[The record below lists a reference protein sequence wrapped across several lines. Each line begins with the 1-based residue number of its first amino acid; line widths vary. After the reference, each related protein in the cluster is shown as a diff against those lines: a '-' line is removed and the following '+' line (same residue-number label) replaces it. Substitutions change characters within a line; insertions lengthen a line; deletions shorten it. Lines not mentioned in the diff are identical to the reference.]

1 MKKILVIMVL
11 FAAFTTGLT
20 AQVLKPVKWQITQKK
35 VSDGVYDIICKATV
49 DADGI
54 YTTRNFPK
62 ADLCQPPS
70 IWMKMKP
77 AVSNW

>member
-35 VSDGVYDIICKATV
+35 VS
-49 DADGI
+49 
-54 YTTRNFPK
+54 
-62 ADLCQPPS
+62 QPPS

>member
-49 DADGI
+49 DGGWHLLRHETSRRRTSANHLQYG
-54 YTTRNFPK
+54 
-62 ADLCQPPS
+62 
-70 IWMKMKP
+70 
-77 AVSNW
+77 

>member
-35 VSDGVYDIICKATV
+35 VSDGVYDIICKAT
-49 DADGI
+49 
-54 YTTRNFPK
+54 K

>member
-49 DADGI
+49 DSGW
-54 YTTRNFPK
+54 RNFPK

>member
-35 VSDGVYDIICKATV
+35 VSDGVYDIIC
-49 DADGI
+49 
-54 YTTRNFPK
+54 
-62 ADLCQPPS
+62 
-70 IWMKMKP
+70 
-77 AVSNW
+77 

>member
-49 DADGI
+49 DSGWQ
-54 YTTRNFPK
+54 R
-62 ADLCQPPS
+62 
-70 IWMKMKP
+70 
-77 AVSNW
+77 

>member
-49 DADGI
+49 DSGWHLYDETSRRRTSANHLQYG
-54 YTTRNFPK
+54 
-62 ADLCQPPS
+62 
-70 IWMKMKP
+70 
-77 AVSNW
+77 

>member
-49 DADGI
+49 DGRMAFIRHETSRRRTSANHLQYG
-54 YTTRNFPK
+54 
-62 ADLCQPPS
+62 
-70 IWMKMKP
+70 
-77 AVSNW
+77 

>member
-49 DADGI
+49 DGGWHL
-54 YTTRNFPK
+54 YE

>member
-35 VSDGVYDIICKATV
+35 VSDGVYDI
-49 DADGI
+49 
-54 YTTRNFPK
+54 
-62 ADLCQPPS
+62 DLQSYCRQRMAFIRHETS
-70 IWMKMKP
+70 RRRTS
-77 AVSNW
+77 ANHLQYG

>member
-49 DADGI
+49 DGGWHLYETSRRRTSANHLQYG
-54 YTTRNFPK
+54 
-62 ADLCQPPS
+62 
-70 IWMKMKP
+70 
-77 AVSNW
+77 